1 MFKLFLVVNRILDCN
16 EDIMVRLYIA
26 THNILSNKDI
36 QSKLHQL
43 AVNVIDSVHVYSQ
56 VAKPNISWT
65 NDSHLLVVCGIRDSS
80 LMASFVLPGE
90 KRNDIVTCQ
99 WNH

>member
-1 MFKLFLVVNRILDCN
+1 MFKLFLVMYRILDRN

-56 VAKPNISWT
+56 VAKPNIS
-65 NDSHLLVVCGIRDSS
+65 
-80 LMASFVLPGE
+80 
-90 KRNDIVTCQ
+90 
-99 WNH
+99 